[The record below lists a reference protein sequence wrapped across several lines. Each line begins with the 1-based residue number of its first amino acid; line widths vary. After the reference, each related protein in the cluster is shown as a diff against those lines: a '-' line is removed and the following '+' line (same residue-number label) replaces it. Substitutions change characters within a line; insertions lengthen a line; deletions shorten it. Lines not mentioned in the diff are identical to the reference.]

1 MSDCSSYVCSSDLLL
16 APNSINPGSGK
27 GEHDQYRNHIKK
39 FPGQQG
45 SPLLQCSIIRWLAIL
60 FLCTLD
66 ASYATLAF
74 HVVRS
79 GLKRAF
85 RAVSGGLCQ
94 STMQPCRNSQN
105 WTGVPQEKRRPTR
118 TGTRSVGIQWGRQ
131 SLASSSR

>member
-1 MSDCSSYVCSSDLLL
+1 MGNERLLRNELCGRNHGRLHELL
-16 APNSINPGSGK
+16 APNSINQGSGK

-60 FLCTLD
+60 FLCPLD

-79 GLKRAF
+79 EEHTSEL
-85 RAVSGGLCQ
+85 
-94 STMQPCRNSQN
+94 
-105 WTGVPQEKRRPTR
+105 
-118 TGTRSVGIQWGRQ
+118 Q
-131 SLASSSR
+131 SLMRISYAVFCLK